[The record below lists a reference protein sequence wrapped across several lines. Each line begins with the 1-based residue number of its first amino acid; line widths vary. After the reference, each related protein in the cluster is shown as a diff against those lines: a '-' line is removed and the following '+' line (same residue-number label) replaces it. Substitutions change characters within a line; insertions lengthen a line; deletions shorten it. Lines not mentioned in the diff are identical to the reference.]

1 MNKIA
6 EQLKANEGKRFEGS
20 TSPFHRWL
28 NPVIV
33 KVNEGEVLLHYPLRD
48 EMFNP
53 MNTLHGGVTAGIV
66 DDAVGVALFSLGK
79 KNFHSTIQNNIDYLA
94 PVLRQEYVMVKALI
108 IKNGK
113 TMVHGRCEIFDMEGK
128 KLLATGTSNL
138 LDVGIAIDNFK

>member
-6 EQLKANEGKRFEGS
+6 ELLKAHEGKRFEGS

-28 NPVIV
+28 NPVLARIDA
-33 KVNEGEVLLHYPLRD
+33 GDVLLHYPLRD

-94 PVLRQEYVMVKALI
+94 PVLRQEFIQVRAVI

-113 TMVHGRCEIFDMEGK
+113 SMVHGRCEIFDMEGK

-138 LDVGIAIDNFK
+138 LDVGISIEK